1 MQLHFKTAKGKELES
16 LSWAVRAQ
24 YFLFYVDETDMAPI
38 PIDLNAPE
46 PLKNLELYAILD
58 DLDVESLPPLAI
70 ECWINLNYIN
80 DNDVMNCEPF
90 SNKFQNPEVSF
101 ALRNF
106 LEDANEFKVEF
117 LARIGGAD
125 AANAWLTNVK
135 VLQEARE

>member
-1 MQLHFKTAKGKELES
+1 LQLFFQTAKGKELES

-46 PLKNLELYAILD
+46 PLKNLELFEILD

-80 DNDVMNCEPF
+80 HNDVMNCEPF

>member
-1 MQLHFKTAKGKELES
+1 M
-16 LSWAVRAQ
+16 RAQ

-38 PIDLNAPE
+38 PIDLNSPE
-46 PLKNLELYAILD
+46 PLKDLELYEILE

-80 DNDVMNCEPF
+80 DRDLMNCEPF

-106 LEDANEFKVEF
+106 LEDAKEFKVEF
-117 LARIGGAD
+117 LARIGGTD

-135 VLQEARE
+135 ALREARE